1 MKYITESGTERTCVC
16 PDKGIDDEKYMCAY
30 HYQLKYPDKEITK
43 EIKINEL

>member
-16 PDKGIDDEKYMCAY
+16 PDK
-30 HYQLKYPDKEITK
+30 EITK